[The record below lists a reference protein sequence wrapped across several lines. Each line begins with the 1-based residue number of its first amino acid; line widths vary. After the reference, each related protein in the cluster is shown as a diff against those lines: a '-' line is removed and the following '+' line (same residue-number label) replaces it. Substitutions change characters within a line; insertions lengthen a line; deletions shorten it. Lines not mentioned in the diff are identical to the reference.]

1 MHNLWWKQTPIVEGA
16 EILFHRPLRQ
26 HTRRVY
32 NPLMLVLDE
41 QRDVDA
47 CVGCWLWLYYTE
59 IDGAFQAMCS
69 VFTAHWLF
77 INII

>member
-1 MHNLWWKQTPIVEGA
+1 
-16 EILFHRPLRQ
+16 
-26 HTRRVY
+26 
-32 NPLMLVLDE
+32 MLVLDE